1 MNDERQGFTKGLL
14 IGTLIGG
21 LIGTVLGILYAP
33 RRGEESREAIAAR
46 TRQIADQFGNECA
59 KALQKSRATYE
70 SRINQLKEQESGII
84 RKIER
89 LLKKAGD

>member
-1 MNDERQGFTKGLL
+1 MNDERQGFAKGLL

-33 RRGEESREAIAAR
+33 RRGGETRDEMAAR
-46 TRQIADQFGNECA
+46 TRKIADQFGEECV
-59 KALQKSRATYE
+59 KALQKSRASCE

-89 LLKKAGD
+89 LLKKVGH